1 MQTLSCSTW
10 EQSQLH
16 VARNALSLSDNHF
29 YGIFE
34 RKFFNLFT
42 IRFAN
47 IKSGCFKLYY
57 IVFHNTTTL
66 YFLSVSTLI
75 FNESTSAYS

>member
-34 RKFFNLFT
+34 RK
-42 IRFAN
+42 I
-47 IKSGCFKLYY
+47 
-57 IVFHNTTTL
+57 
-66 YFLSVSTLI
+66 LI
-75 FNESTSAYS
+75 FLQSGLQM

>member
-16 VARNALSLSDNHF
+16 VARNALYLSDNHF

-34 RKFFNLFT
+34 RKILNCLQ
-42 IRFAN
+42 
-47 IKSGCFKLYY
+47 SGLQM
-57 IVFHNTTTL
+57 
-66 YFLSVSTLI
+66 
-75 FNESTSAYS
+75 